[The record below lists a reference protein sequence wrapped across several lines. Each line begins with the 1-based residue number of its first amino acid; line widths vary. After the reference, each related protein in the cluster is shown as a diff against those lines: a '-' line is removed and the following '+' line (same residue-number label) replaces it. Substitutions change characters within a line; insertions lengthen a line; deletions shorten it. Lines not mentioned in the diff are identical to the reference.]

1 MQQYRQQVHQEV
13 ALLLVHDHPES
24 ISGEHNWKSVQHQA
38 TFHQH
43 LEREM
48 MICLN
53 TNSGT
58 LRVNNEQYMLKQLS
72 ISQQQ
77 ILQYYDLLDY
87 LVVYYDHLVQAL
99 DFIYDLVHK

>member
-1 MQQYRQQVHQEV
+1 
-13 ALLLVHDHPES
+13 
-24 ISGEHNWKSVQHQA
+24 
-38 TFHQH
+38 
-43 LEREM
+43 
-48 MICLN
+48 
-53 TNSGT
+53 
-58 LRVNNEQYMLKQLS
+58 MLKQLS